1 MRRAQVS
8 VLRPD
13 GRERRALDRVH
24 AERRGLRVRD
34 RRDPKRRQ
42 PNRFPPNQRRR
53 RPCPSSPCSS
63 SSSAAA
69 AAAAAIAV
77 AADAVAAATIAAAAA
92 GVAGA
97 AVLVQVGGFRRH
109 ASVRGVRERGPTRR
123 GRVPGRWDG
132 DRRAARSLAAARDPA
147 RAGPVRVEE
156 RPRAPLRRELR
167 GRHAGVVQ
175 QVRRRRG
182 RLRQRVRAARQR

>member
-1 MRRAQVS
+1 MLGTAAIAA
-8 VLRPD
+8 
-13 GRERRALDRVH
+13 AL
-24 AERRGLRVRD
+24 GLAL
-34 RRDPKRRQ
+34 
-42 PNRFPPNQRRR
+42 
-53 RPCPSSPCSS
+53 
-63 SSSAAA
+63 AAA
-69 AAAAAIAV
+69 AALGLALAATAALGLALAAAVDVAV
-77 AADAVAAATIAAAAA
+77 TAS
-92 GVAGA
+92 GA
-97 AVLVQVGGFRRH
+97 APMLVQVGGFRRY

-147 RAGPVRVEE
+147 RAGPVRVEG

>member
-1 MRRAQVS
+1 MH
-8 VLRPD
+8 P
-13 GRERRALDRVH
+13 
-24 AERRGLRVRD
+24 AERLRVLGTAAIAAALGLAL
-34 RRDPKRRQ
+34 
-42 PNRFPPNQRRR
+42 
-53 RPCPSSPCSS
+53 
-63 SSSAAA
+63 AAA
-69 AAAAAIAV
+69 AALGLALAATAALGLALAAAVDVAV
-77 AADAVAAATIAAAAA
+77 TAS
-92 GVAGA
+92 GA
-97 AVLVQVGGFRRH
+97 APVLVQVGGFRRY

-147 RAGPVRVEE
+147 RAGPVRVEG
-156 RPRAPLRRELR
+156 RPRAPLRREVR